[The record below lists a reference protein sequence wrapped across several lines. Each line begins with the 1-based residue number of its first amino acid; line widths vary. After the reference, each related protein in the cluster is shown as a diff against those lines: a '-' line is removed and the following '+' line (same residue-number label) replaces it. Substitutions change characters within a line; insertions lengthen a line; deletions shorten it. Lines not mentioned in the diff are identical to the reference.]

1 MKYTIKNNH
10 VSLFFALVFATFFI
24 GCHRTNTELIE
35 WDKESQENVQLPS
48 HLRSYSQQTSS
59 PDEKREMAL
68 KRDSIL
74 LDFSNLVSKSSFSA
88 YSFDLGILGFGY
100 DPGKGF
106 GEDHPSLLLE
116 SNQNATQPVINMMEV
131 SSEPYSLFY
140 PTNVYIGESVFTTST
155 STEIV
160 QSLYDYFGSKVSKI
174 GSKISINISKII
186 GELSTDIN
194 SSYKKTLNLANDNYY
209 SISLAFGSQRV
220 LTRSLSLTIPNKRL
234 RTPEKDIDP
243 RFSINSYTKSASELI
258 NDYGPFVLKS
268 YTSGGKVSIN
278 AVFGNKN
285 NKTNSKVKEETHL
298 LMNVSAKGVFGA
310 LSTSNEQNDSTSISV
325 FNEIKNEYT
334 FSDLSATSIG
344 GSPVNLSSF
353 PIISNDVKSLLLPS
367 IDLAT
372 WSQSVEGRD
381 VLVKINDSGLVPIS
395 DLIPEINISKRVKD
409 FIEKGIDY
417 NPFDYK
423 GEPIIVN
430 KRDGYVYIALI
441 SRFGDLFLLD
451 KTELPQM
458 GYEWWLYYKPQDCP
472 IKVCYMDYYR
482 CEFIEQLH
490 RYNIIDLTS
499 SNNTNKP
506 TIRYCKIKDTPASS
520 AFTYILINNKTDRKK
535 IALRVLDAF
544 IEESGLDPIDEIEY
558 ITNVHGYD
566 IYAL

>member
-1 MKYTIKNNH
+1 M
-10 VSLFFALVFATFFI
+10 
-24 GCHRTNTELIE
+24 
-35 WDKESQENVQLPS
+35 
-48 HLRSYSQQTSS
+48 
-59 PDEKREMAL
+59 
-68 KRDSIL
+68 
-74 LDFSNLVSKSSFSA
+74 
-88 YSFDLGILGFGY
+88 
-100 DPGKGF
+100 
-106 GEDHPSLLLE
+106 
-116 SNQNATQPVINMMEV
+116 
-131 SSEPYSLFY
+131 
-140 PTNVYIGESVFTTST
+140 
-155 STEIV
+155 
-160 QSLYDYFGSKVSKI
+160 
-174 GSKISINISKII
+174 
-186 GELSTDIN
+186 
-194 SSYKKTLNLANDNYY
+194 
-209 SISLAFGSQRV
+209 
-220 LTRSLSLTIPNKRL
+220 
-234 RTPEKDIDP
+234 
-243 RFSINSYTKSASELI
+243 
-258 NDYGPFVLKS
+258 
-268 YTSGGKVSIN
+268 
-278 AVFGNKN
+278 FGNKN

-451 KTELPQM
+451 KAELPQM

-535 IALRVLDAF
+535 IALRVLDAI

>member
-10 VSLFFALVFATFFI
+10 VSLFFALVLATFFI

-59 PDEKREMAL
+59 PDEKREMAH

-174 GSKISINISKII
+174 GSKFSINISKII

-298 LMNVSAKGVFGA
+298 LMNVTAKGVFGA

-451 KTELPQM
+451 KAELPQM

-535 IALRVLDAF
+535 IALRVLDAI